1 MARTQRRDQILST
14 ALTVFA
20 EKGYH
25 ATGVSDII
33 ERAGIAR
40 GTFYLYFES
49 KRALF
54 DALLEGIFQGLLA
67 EIRPIGI
74 PATPDDPSVESQV
87 RGNAT
92 RVVHRLMADRDTVRV
107 LMAEAEGLDGE
118 AQERLRGFY
127 GRLGAWLAES
137 LDDGVA
143 LGIVHPCNTRVAAHA
158 LIGSIR
164 GVLWA
169 WAMGLADLD
178 ERSFVDELLAFL
190 RGGLLVRNW

>member
-1 MARTQRRDQILST
+1 MARIERRQQILNV

-40 GTFYLYFES
+40 GTFYLYYES

-54 DALLEGIFQGLLA
+54 DALLERIFLDLLA
-67 EIRPIGI
+67 EIRPILV
-74 PATPDDPSVESQV
+74 PDSPDSPSVETQV

-92 RVVHRLMADRDTVRV
+92 RVVHRLMSDRDTVRV

-118 AQERLRGFY
+118 AQGRLREFY
-127 GRLGAWLAES
+127 GRLAQWLAES
-137 LDDGVA
+137 LDDGVR
-143 LGIVHPCNTRVAAHA
+143 LGIVHQCNTLVAAHA

-164 GVLWA
+164 GVFWA
-169 WAMGLADLD
+169 WAMGLA
-178 ERSFVDELLAFL
+178 EVDETIFVNELLGFL
-190 RGGLLVRNW
+190 HGGLLVS